1 MSNVVTTHS
10 TQEKV
15 TVTGRQF
22 RSAMVASVLGWS
34 FDLYDLFLLLF
45 VAPTISALFFPTS
58 SPTISLAAV
67 YASFAVTLLMR
78 PLGSAIFGS
87 YADKN
92 GRKKA
97 MIVAVVGVGVS
108 TAAFGLLPT
117 VPQIGFM
124 AAIIFLILRLVQGV
138 FVGGVVASTHTIG
151 TESASPKWRGLMSG
165 LIGGGGAGLGALFA
179 SLTFTI
185 VSAIFPGE
193 AFNEWGWRV
202 MFLTGILGAGAGLF
216 VFRSLNES
224 PLWVQLREENK
235 VKDEKNKDQ
244 EVVLEQSP
252 LKMFFKKYSR
262 VLIVN
267 LMIVIGGGS
276 GYYLTSGFIP
286 TFLKVVNK
294 VSPEVLSGVLISTSI
309 VTIIAAL
316 LFGHISELIGRK
328 KTFLLVGV
336 LNIIGLPYFYLALA
350 DSVTTFSIY
359 LNAMGLV
366 FLGNAA
372 YAPVLIF
379 LNERFPT
386 AIRSTGT
393 GVSWNMGFAL
403 GGMMPTFVTLASGTV
418 ENIPNTLMYFA
429 IGIFLVYIIGSFI
442 VPETR
447 GNLK

>member
-10 TQEKV
+10 TQEEVIV
-15 TVTGRQF
+15 TKRQF

-34 FDLYDLFLLLF
+34 FDLYDLFLLLY

-58 SPTISLAAV
+58 NPTLSLAAV

-97 MIVAVVGVGVS
+97 MIVAVVGVGIS

-151 TESASPKWRGLMSG
+151 TESAAPKWRGLMSG

-202 MFLTGILGAGAGLF
+202 MFFTGLLGAGAGLF

-224 PLWVQLREENK
+224 PLWAQLREENK
-235 VKDEKNKDQ
+235 EKDEKETN
-244 EVVLEQSP
+244 VVELEQSP

-286 TFLKVVNK
+286 TFLKVVNN
-294 VSPEVLSGVLISTSI
+294 VSSEVMSGVLITTSI

-336 LNIIGLPYFYLALA
+336 LNIIGLPYFYLTLA

-359 LNAMGLV
+359 LNAAGLV

-393 GVSWNMGFAL
+393 GLSWNMGFAL
-403 GGMMPTFVTLASGTV
+403 GGIMPTFVTLASGTV

-429 IGIFLVYIIGSFI
+429 IGIFLVYIIGSLI